1 MEDKLKKLILLME
14 LKNEDK
20 FSSFTESL
28 KQLDKQGFELMS
40 DIKLLSD
47 ELSNIDK
54 KINDT
59 ELKNEIESLKESIKD
74 IQLQKGDT
82 GEKGDKG
89 DTGEKGKDGLNGR
102 DGIDGLDGLNGKD
115 GENGKDGSPDT
126 PEQIV
131 EKINTLKNVI
141 ERKTIKGLDTVID
154 KPELDRAIDILDRR
168 TQYLINK
175 TVVQPNLSGYVPTT
189 RTLTINGTAY
199 DLSADRTWSVGTVT
213 SVAALTLGTSG
224 TDLSSSVATGTT
236 TPVITL
242 NVPTASAT
250 NRGALSSTDWSTFN
264 AKESALTFSTG
275 LTRSTNTI
283 TNNLST
289 GISGGQSVIGGTASG
304 NNLTLSSTTNAT
316 KGKILFGTSAYDEVN
331 NRLGIG
337 TTTPAVAIE
346 AAGSIR
352 GNAFGFAVKLLPD
365 STGSRIQFG
374 LTATADNSMMEI
386 GSYNAKNNI
395 DTKGRDLQIFST
407 IATTGLTFKQ
417 ATGFIGINTTNPGS
431 MLEVIGLSEDTLRL
445 GNVAN
450 SAVYKIGRS
459 TGSGFLR
466 FQGTQSGFSGYDFRT
481 SDGTGAVVIQDNRNT
496 AFGGLAAVSA
506 ATAKVHIMS
515 GTATA
520 GTAPL
525 KFRTG
530 INNTVAEVG
539 AMEYNDTLHFTN
551 SDATRRHVVL
561 APNTT
566 KVTASAP
573 YTNDGYII
581 INIGGT
587 DFKVMTTA

>member
-1 MEDKLKKLILLME
+1 M
-14 LKNEDK
+14 
-20 FSSFTESL
+20 
-28 KQLDKQGFELMS
+28 
-40 DIKLLSD
+40 
-47 ELSNIDK
+47 
-54 KINDT
+54 
-59 ELKNEIESLKESIKD
+59 
-74 IQLQKGDT
+74 
-82 GEKGDKG
+82 
-89 DTGEKGKDGLNGR
+89 
-102 DGIDGLDGLNGKD
+102 
-115 GENGKDGSPDT
+115 
-126 PEQIV
+126 V
-131 EKINTLKNVI
+131 
-141 ERKTIKGLDTVID
+141 
-154 KPELDRAIDILDRR
+154 ELDDID
-168 TQYLINK
+168 YSG
-175 TVVQPNLSGYVPTT
+175 LSIVDGKYVLGGGTGGATWGSITGNIVDQADLQNALNAKVPTT

-199 DLSADRTWSVGTVT
+199 DLSTDRTWSVGTVT
-213 SVAALTLGTSG
+213 SVAALTLGTTG
-224 TDLSSSVATGTT
+224 TDLSSTVATGTT
-236 TPVITL
+236 TPIITL
-242 NVPTASAT
+242 NVPTASAL

-264 AKESALTFSTG
+264 SKESALTFSTG

-352 GNAFGFAVKLLPD
+352 GNASGFAVNLVPD

-374 LTATADNSMMEI
+374 ITATADNSMMEI
-386 GSYNAKNNI
+386 GGYNSKNNI

-450 SAVYKIGRS
+450 SVVYKIGRS
-459 TGSGFLR
+459 AGSGFLK
-466 FQGTQSGFSGYDFRT
+466 FQGTQSGYSGYDFRT
-481 SDGTGAVVIQDNRNT
+481 SDGTGAVVIQDNKNT
-496 AFGGLAAVSA
+496 AFGGLAVVSA

-525 KFRTG
+525 KFRSGT
-530 INNTVAEVG
+530 NLTTPEAG
-539 AMEYNDTLHFTN
+539 AMEYTTPQLFFTN
-551 SDATRRHVVL
+551 GGGIRQEIPQIQQSRVTTQFDATT
-561 APNTT
+561 NTT
-566 KVTASAP
+566 LAAITGLTATLVAGKIYRFEAELFVDADVVGGSKFDMSGTATATSIKYQVQLFDNGTNAITINSRQTALAGSVGQAGTTAGFVKITGLIVCNAAGTLTPRFAQNASNGTSSILTAS
-573 YTNDGYII
+573 T
-581 INIGGT
+581 
-587 DFKVMTTA
+587 FTTQEIA